1 MFSGGMYF
9 NTCPKSEQRGGVWR
23 KGDLIDDVPDLR
35 GALVTRD
42 YNSNATEK
50 VWIVLKCLSL
60 IKTMRKKEERQ
71 EEDPYRNSSTTSEDR
86 EEKQKS
92 EGGGET
98 CEREGDNH
106 KRHDACNI
114 PLGDRFPRKDPIGI
128 GDWVTVEQDC

>member
-71 EEDPYRNSSTTSEDR
+71 EEDPYRNSSSQRIERRSRRVKEGERPVNVRETT
-86 EEKQKS
+86 
-92 EGGGET
+92 
-98 CEREGDNH
+98 
-106 KRHDACNI
+106 I
-114 PLGDRFPRKDPIGI
+114 KDMTLATFHSGI
-128 GDWVTVEQDC
+128 GFQGRTPSVSVIGSP